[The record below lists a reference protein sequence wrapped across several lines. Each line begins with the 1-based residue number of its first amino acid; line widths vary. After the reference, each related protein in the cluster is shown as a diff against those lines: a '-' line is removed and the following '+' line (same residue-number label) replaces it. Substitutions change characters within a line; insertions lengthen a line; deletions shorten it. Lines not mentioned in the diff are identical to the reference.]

1 MSLESKKS
9 VKNQGITFFICLIIL
24 LSAVAILLPDNG
36 VNKEYLRIH
45 IRADSNQ
52 EEAQAVKYDVK
63 NAVVEYLTPIIAQL
77 DTKDKAIKRLSFE
90 IKNIESVAN
99 AVLEQKGF
107 SYTCKAKLKQ
117 EQFPTRSYGSFVLES
132 GVYDAI
138 ILELGS
144 AKGDNWWCV
153 VYPPLC
159 FTGESV
165 GYQYKSK
172 IYEIIQNFK
181 EKREEK

>member
-1 MSLESKKS
+1 MKK
-9 VKNQGITFFICLIIL
+9 QGITFFICLIIL

-52 EEAQAVKYDVK
+52 EEAQMVKYDVK

-77 DTKDKAIKRLSFE
+77 DTKDKAIKRLSKE
-90 IKNIESVAN
+90 IENIQSVAN
-99 AVLEQKGF
+99 AVLREKGF
-107 SYTCKAKLKQ
+107 SYTCKAKLTK
-117 EQFPTRSYGSFVLES
+117 EQFPTRSYGSFTLES